1 MTRYIFFD
9 LGKVLLDFD
18 HARARAQISQLVG
31 IRESVVQ
38 DLVFDDG
45 LLLEFE
51 TGRID
56 GERFHRAF
64 CEATGTSSRLEE
76 FLDAYSDIF
85 EVISPMETLVRRLH
99 EQQVPLGI
107 LSNTSAAHWNHVWD
121 GRFEFLNNSF
131 RDSVLSFE
139 VGSMKPDRAIYDM
152 AIRTAGCDPGE
163 IFFCDDRQENVDGA
177 KSAGIDAIL
186 FESPNQIEAEVM
198 SRVSGAI

>member
-18 HARARAQISQLVG
+18 HARARAQISQLAG
-31 IRESVVQ
+31 IRESVVE

-56 GERFHRAF
+56 GDRFHSAF
-64 CEATGTSSRLEE
+64 CEATSTTTRLED
-76 FLDAYSDIF
+76 FLVAYSDIF
-85 EVISPMETLVRRLH
+85 EVSSPMETLVRRLH

-107 LSNTSAAHWNHVWD
+107 LSNTSAAHWNHVCD

-152 AIRTAGCDPGE
+152 AIKTAGCDPAD

-186 FESPNQIEAEVM
+186 FESPDQIEAELK
-198 SRVSGAI
+198 SRVGSAM